1 MVLGRLAH
9 YAIDAIL
16 LSTVVAGVK
25 RSTGFTCV
33 LLPHYYVVRSR
44 ETSSSIFSL
53 VSIQSTSPTL
63 LFGRGLKVILD
74 LEKRCSIPYKERR

>member
-1 MVLGRLAH
+1 MVLGRIAH

-33 LLPHYYVVRSR
+33 LLPCHYVVRSR
-44 ETSSSIFSL
+44 KKPLFSFSL

-63 LFGRGLKVILD
+63 LFDHGLNDILA
-74 LEKRCSIPYKERR
+74 LEKQCSIPYKEQQ

>member
-1 MVLGRLAH
+1 MVLGRIAH

-33 LLPHYYVVRSR
+33 LLPYYYVVRSR
-44 ETSSSIFSL
+44 EKPLFPFSL

-63 LFGRGLKVILD
+63 LSDHGLNNISA
-74 LEKRCSIPYKERR
+74 LENQCSIPYKERQ